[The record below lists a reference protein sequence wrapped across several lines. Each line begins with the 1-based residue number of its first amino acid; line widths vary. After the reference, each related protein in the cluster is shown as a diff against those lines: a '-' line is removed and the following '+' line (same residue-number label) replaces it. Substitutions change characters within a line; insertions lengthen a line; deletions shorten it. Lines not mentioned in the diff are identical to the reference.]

1 MKVVSVF
8 REESVHEAAV
18 LDEYG
23 SFSGI
28 LTLHDIL
35 EELVG
40 SMPSGEQEKKE
51 NANRIVKQGTNQWLM
66 EGLLTIEEFKDYF
79 EIEEEL
85 PEEDEDLYKTLAGL
99 VTYGIGRIPQEKD
112 TYTWNEFTFEV
123 VKMDNLRVDK
133 LLVTRHEMPAAV
145 ETK

>member
-1 MKVVSVF
+1 
-8 REESVHEAAV
+8 
-18 LDEYG
+18 
-23 SFSGI
+23 
-28 LTLHDIL
+28 
-35 EELVG
+35 
-40 SMPSGEQEKKE
+40 MPSGEQEKKE